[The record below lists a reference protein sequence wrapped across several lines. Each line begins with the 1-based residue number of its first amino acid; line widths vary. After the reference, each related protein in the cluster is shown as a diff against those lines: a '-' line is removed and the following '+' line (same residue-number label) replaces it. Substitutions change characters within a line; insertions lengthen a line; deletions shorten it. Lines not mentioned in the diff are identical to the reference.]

1 MAAVPASDNAND
13 GWIIRR
19 ACPPDWPRLVG
30 LCGGNFFHTPM
41 GLLAGAP
48 DGPPLYCEWWREGR
62 VVGIAS
68 GVQSRCR
75 LSLRPRHVYL
85 PTMPA
90 LVPQADADEALTAV
104 VRVLAA
110 RGAADVIVDSF
121 AAPLAAPLIAPQP
134 IVIRRS
140 EYIVS
145 FEDGRSELLG
155 RFTNH
160 HRRIVN
166 RGTRAGWTLRLLRGP
181 DASSILATVHDS
193 AVRRHARRGSR
204 YQARMPAAAPLA
216 TTDLT
221 AFWGAAVFSAW
232 DGEVLLTAAL
242 VGWANRRAYY
252 ISGGSSETG
261 YRLSAAVW
269 LHWQIMMSLNDA
281 GCSEY
286 NLGGSGP
293 LVPASD
299 DGNESG
305 LRRFKAD
312 FGGREAPCASARWEL
327 RPSHTR
333 LHRVTSWLVRLG
345 NERRL
350 RPRVRDDHA

>member
-121 AAPLAAPLIAPQP
+121 AAPLAAPLAAPQP

-160 HRRIVN
+160 HRRIVH

-261 YRLSAAVW
+261 YRHSAAW
-269 LHWQIMMSLNDA
+269 SPGLEKPLIRSATSKSRWRASPST
-281 GCSEY
+281 CSTPR
-286 NLGGSGP
+286 SP
-293 LVPASD
+293 ARTPASIRITASI
-299 DGNESG
+299 GKPWGS
-305 LRRFKAD
+305 LSKKT
-312 FGGREAPCASARWEL
+312 SARARSRAADRQSL
-327 RPSHTR
+327 S
-333 LHRVTSWLVRLG
+333 
-345 NERRL
+345 N
-350 RPRVRDDHA
+350 